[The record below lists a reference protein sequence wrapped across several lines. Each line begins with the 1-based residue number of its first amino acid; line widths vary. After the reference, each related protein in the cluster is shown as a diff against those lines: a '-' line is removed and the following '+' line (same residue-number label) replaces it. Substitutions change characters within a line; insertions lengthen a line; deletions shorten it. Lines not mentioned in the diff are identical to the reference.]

1 MKIIKD
7 HFYDIVRLYINQ
19 IGITIFASILNTSVT
34 NPDNPSLSLKL
45 QIGVS
50 VFATLFFFALL
61 YTMGWDWGANDIIRI
76 DAGRQKKTPFKGA
89 FLSFFANIINFILAG
104 VCIVSM
110 ALIIN
115 GSEGAVSVNQIFNL
129 LLRFTNAMYLG
140 SIKGIF
146 SGIADVNLSYLYQ
159 SIAYFVA
166 PIFAIGVTQ
175 LGYFLGTKNFKIFGN
190 HKKA

>member
-1 MKIIKD
+1 MKLFKN
-7 HFYDIVRLYINQ
+7 HFYDIIRLYINQ
-19 IGITIFASILNTSVT
+19 IGITIFASMLNTAVT
-34 NPDNPSLSLKL
+34 NPDNPELSLKL

-61 YTMGWDWGANDIIRI
+61 YTMGWDWGATDIIRVES
-76 DAGRQKKTPFKGA
+76 GRQKKTPFKGA
-89 FLSFFANIINFILAG
+89 ALAFFANIINFILAG
-104 VCIVSM
+104 GCVICM
-110 ALIIN
+110 MQIIDGN
-115 GSEGAVSVNQIFNL
+115 AAAEPVNQIFNL

-146 SGIADVNLSYLYQ
+146 ASVTDVNLSFLYQ
-159 SIAYFVA
+159 SIGYFVA

-175 LGYFLGTKNFKIFGN
+175 LGYFLGTKNFKIFGS